1 MNMTRRM
8 KGAYIL
14 IPLLC
19 TLCAGCDSK
28 DESLMST
35 REIGFSTTVASSE
48 AEPGTRAEATTDN
61 LTEMGVFAYFTGTGN
76 FSNGSSTPNHL
87 YNQSVK
93 KTGGVW
99 TYSPVRYWPANAN
112 EKVSFFAYAPHTA
125 AVSGNANDKIRI
137 TKPTAFNAPGRP
149 VISYSAP
156 KGELDLLLSTG
167 VTDCTNTHGP
177 VQFTM
182 KHAMTK
188 VVFKVKTGGS
198 DSKTITGIST
208 ECASS
213 ADFSINDANT
223 AVTAENIGTSK
234 STCTATVSIAA
245 DGTAKTVKE
254 FFLIPSHLKDT
265 KVTLTYADGSGSTT
279 VTATL
284 PNVTPNDWLSG
295 KAIGYTL
302 TIQNNQITA
311 ITVNSDITWDELK
324 VPIPSD
330 TEYDYIIATAEDL
343 AQFRNDVNNSRIR
356 PIKALQVADID
367 IQDLATSKN
376 FSNDATDWTP
386 IGYNVEFQGVYNGNG
401 HTIKNLKIKTGKTSQ
416 GIGLFGQV
424 IQSLLV
430 GINLRDADITVGSP
444 VTYTGT
450 LAGTVDQETQVNYCS
465 ATGKIRKVSCNAD
478 GGQPY
483 ITGGLIGDAK
493 DASII
498 LCHAN
503 VDIGEGGI
511 YNHTSSAAMNACT
524 IGGLVGYMSTNKSRI
539 ASCWSSG
546 NIKLG
551 PIPANAGY
559 IVTVGGFLGGDAHSG
574 DIYGSYS
581 LGSIALSFSGMAS
594 SGDTR
599 TVNAGGFIG
608 TVNAVLCTSCYSY
621 TPLSL
626 TYPDID
632 SQGNIGT
639 VNFGG
644 FTPLDYSTFR
654 YCYGDGSVLPRTSY
668 FNYKISCYE
677 FSDSPNST
685 SYSCNTLGGKTVQE
699 ILRPS
704 SKIKS
709 SKTFRCAKYDSS
721 INAYYTMPP
730 MLYIINWDSDNFW
743 KQTPAD
749 PTYPEINYYVDMTS
763 L

>member
-1 MNMTRRM
+1 M

-137 TKPTAFNAPGRP
+137 AKPTAFNAPGRP

-208 ECASS
+208 ECTSS

-234 STCTATVSIAA
+234 STCTATVNIAV

-254 FFLIPSHLKDT
+254 FFLIPSHPNDT

-284 PNVTPNDWLSG
+284 PNVTPNDWLS
-295 KAIGYTL
+295 A
-302 TIQNNQITA
+302 
-311 ITVNSDITWDELK
+311 
-324 VPIPSD
+324 D
-330 TEYDYIIATAEDL
+330 TDNVDRYM
-343 AQFRNDVNNSRIR
+343 
-356 PIKALQVADID
+356 ADP
-367 IQDLATSKN
+367 LCGA
-376 FSNDATDWTP
+376 DAT
-386 IGYNVEFQGVYNGNG
+386 V
-401 HTIKNLKIKTGKTSQ
+401 
-416 GIGLFGQV
+416 GLFRQMLRGLRFNQTPGNIDRMDKNAPILLIAGQDDP
-424 IQSLLV
+424 V
-430 GINLRDADITVGSP
+430 GDMGAGVRRTHDAFKRAGIRDVTLKLYPGLRHEILNEAAMRDTVYG
-444 VTYTGT
+444 
-450 LAGTVDQETQVNYCS
+450 
-465 ATGKIRKVSCNAD
+465 
-478 GGQPY
+478 
-483 ITGGLIGDAK
+483 
-493 DASII
+493 
-498 LCHAN
+498 
-503 VDIGEGGI
+503 DIGAWL
-511 YNHTSSAAMNACT
+511 NR
-524 IGGLVGYMSTNKSRI
+524 V
-539 ASCWSSG
+539 
-546 NIKLG
+546 LG
-551 PIPANAGY
+551 
-559 IVTVGGFLGGDAHSG
+559 
-574 DIYGSYS
+574 
-581 LGSIALSFSGMAS
+581 
-594 SGDTR
+594 
-599 TVNAGGFIG
+599 
-608 TVNAVLCTSCYSY
+608 
-621 TPLSL
+621 
-626 TYPDID
+626 
-632 SQGNIGT
+632 
-639 VNFGG
+639 
-644 FTPLDYSTFR
+644 
-654 YCYGDGSVLPRTSY
+654 
-668 FNYKISCYE
+668 
-677 FSDSPNST
+677 
-685 SYSCNTLGGKTVQE
+685 
-699 ILRPS
+699 
-704 SKIKS
+704 
-709 SKTFRCAKYDSS
+709 
-721 INAYYTMPP
+721 
-730 MLYIINWDSDNFW
+730 
-743 KQTPAD
+743 
-749 PTYPEINYYVDMTS
+749 
-763 L
+763 